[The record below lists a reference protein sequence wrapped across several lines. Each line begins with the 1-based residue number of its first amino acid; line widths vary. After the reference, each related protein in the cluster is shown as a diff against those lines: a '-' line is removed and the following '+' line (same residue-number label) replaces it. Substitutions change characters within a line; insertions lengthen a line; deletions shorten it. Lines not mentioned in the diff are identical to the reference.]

1 MSIDARPGSIVGR
14 RWYTLAEL
22 VAAVSAW
29 GALVYFVAVS
39 RGGLAGEPP
48 HQSSLL
54 QLASSACLLMSF
66 VARRRSWPAAIAILA
81 LSVAFLVWSIASV
94 GRGS

>member
-1 MSIDARPGSIVGR
+1 MSIDARPGSIVDR

-22 VAAVSAW
+22 VAAVSASS
-29 GALVYFVAVS
+29 ALVYFVAVS
-39 RGGLAGEPP
+39 RGWLPGEPP
-48 HQSSLL
+48 RPSSLL
-54 QLASSACLLMSF
+54 QLASSACLLISF
-66 VARRRSWPAAIAILA
+66 VARRRSWPVAIAILA